1 MRRQRIDSGLE
12 KQFIAGM
19 ILSDDF
25 LAVAKKI
32 LEPDLLASAHLKQI
46 AGWCL
51 EYFDTYGKAPKQ
63 SIEAIYFAWLEK
75 GERSKA
81 ETDAIYGVLSELS
94 GQVGEPNA
102 PYLQDQLK
110 AYLTGRRL
118 HRLCDGLEDHLHRGD
133 VETALREVQTFDSP
147 ELESEIGIDPLNDKV
162 WEKVFAEH
170 EDPLLHFPG
179 DAGPFLDMTC
189 TRDALIGIQAPEKRG
204 KTFWAIEFALRAL
217 QQRRKVAFFEAGDLS
232 EGQILRRLVVRFSG
246 LPLWPNQCGVIQI
259 PRKIILTGR
268 DLPDIE
274 YVAKD
279 CPHSV
284 TQGDCAPSIRKF
296 LRGCGI
302 SEGPPYLLV
311 SAHPT
316 STLSVRD
323 IESILDGWEK
333 KRGFVPDVI
342 VIDYADILAPED
354 SKKQIRDQTNETWA
368 SLRRLSQCR
377 RCLVIAPTQ
386 ADAASYDQHT
396 QRMKNFSED
405 KRKLAHVTGMLGLNQ
420 TDSEKGAG
428 LMRLNWIVLRETSF
442 ETRRCLY
449 VAQCLSLGRVLC
461 CSRLDNTKDA
471 VKSAGGSAE

>member
-1 MRRQRIDSGLE
+1 
-12 KQFIAGM
+12 
-19 ILSDDF
+19 
-25 LAVAKKI
+25 
-32 LEPDLLASAHLKQI
+32 
-46 AGWCL
+46 
-51 EYFDTYGKAPKQ
+51 
-63 SIEAIYFAWLEK
+63 
-75 GERSKA
+75 
-81 ETDAIYGVLSELS
+81 
-94 GQVGEPNA
+94 
-102 PYLQDQLK
+102 
-110 AYLTGRRL
+110 
-118 HRLCDGLEDHLHRGD
+118 
-133 VETALREVQTFDSP
+133 
-147 ELESEIGIDPLNDKV
+147 
-162 WEKVFAEH
+162 
-170 EDPLLHFPG
+170 
-179 DAGPFLDMTC
+179 
-189 TRDALIGIQAPEKRG
+189 
-204 KTFWAIEFALRAL
+204 
-217 QQRRKVAFFEAGDLS
+217 
-232 EGQILRRLVVRFSG
+232 
-246 LPLWPNQCGVIQI
+246 
-259 PRKIILTGR
+259 
-268 DLPDIE
+268 
-274 YVAKD
+274 
-279 CPHSV
+279 
-284 TQGDCAPSIRKF
+284 
-296 LRGCGI
+296 
-302 SEGPPYLLV
+302 
-311 SAHPT
+311 
-316 STLSVRD
+316 VRD